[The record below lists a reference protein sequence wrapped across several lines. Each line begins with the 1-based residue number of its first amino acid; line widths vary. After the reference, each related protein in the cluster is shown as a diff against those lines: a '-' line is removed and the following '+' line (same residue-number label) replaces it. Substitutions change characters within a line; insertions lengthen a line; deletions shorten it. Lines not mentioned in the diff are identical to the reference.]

1 MLTRLKVSGFKNLI
15 DVDVSFGP
23 FTCIAGTNGVG
34 KSNLFDAITF
44 LAALADKP
52 LAEAAQGIRDEHNRS
67 TDIRSIFFNVQNVMA
82 DDRVRFE
89 AEMLVPREGADDLG
103 QRAVAT
109 TTFLRYTLELG
120 YRQDPNQQ
128 RSELFVQKEEL
139 NHITSSKAKDH
150 LKFPHTA
157 EWQKS
162 VVTGRRSG
170 KAFIST
176 TEEGSTR
183 KIKLHQDKGVGGKN
197 RGGRTWEI
205 LADSLPRTVLSTVN
219 AVESPT
225 ALLARREMQSW
236 RLLQLEPSALRMPDS
251 FNAPTHIGAD
261 GSHLAATL
269 HYLARA
275 HQRNGNGA
283 GDEDAIYC
291 QVANRLANLSD
302 EVKAVEIDID
312 NRRELKT
319 LCVVDRNG
327 SHHAARAL
335 SDGTLRFLA
344 LAILEMDSNA
354 HGLLCFEEPE
364 NGIHPQRIAAML
376 RLLKDLA
383 VDPECEIGIDNPL
396 RQVIVNTHSPSVVA
410 NVDEGDLLVAV
421 PKEIPHTIEGRPSRC
436 RAVEFSGLAGTWR
449 HKAELIARPIS
460 LGQLQAYLDPIQL
473 HAGQDTEV
481 GEESATT
488 SDVADNA
495 SGSAA
500 KPGLTPAASRR
511 RRVKDRDDV
520 RQMFLRLTDSE

>member
-1 MLTRLKVSGFKNLI
+1 MLTRLKVSGFKNLV

-44 LAALADKP
+44 MAALADKP
-52 LAEAAQGIRDEHNRS
+52 LVEAAQGIRDEHNRS
-67 TDIRSIFFNVQNVMA
+67 TDIRSIFFNVQDIMA
-82 DDRVRFE
+82 DGRVRFE

-120 YRQDPNQQ
+120 YRQDQNQE
-128 RSELFVQKEEL
+128 RSELFVQTEEL
-139 NHITSSKAKDH
+139 RHITPSTAKKH
-150 LKFPHTA
+150 LKFRHAVDWRT
-157 EWQKS
+157 S

-176 TEEGSTR
+176 TDEGSAR
-183 KIKLHQDKGVGGKN
+183 KIKLHQDKGAGGKD

-225 ALLARREMQSW
+225 ALLARREIQSW
-236 RLLQLEPSALRMPDS
+236 RLLQLEPSALRMPDP

-283 GDEDAIYC
+283 GDNEAVYC

-364 NGIHPQRIAAML
+364 NGIHPQRIGAML

-383 VDPECEIGIDNPL
+383 VDPDFEIGVDNPL

-410 NVDEGDLLVAV
+410 HVDEGDLLVAV
-421 PKEIPHTIEGRPSRC
+421 PREIPQTIDGKPCRC
-436 RAVEFSGLAGTWR
+436 RAVEFSGLAETWR
-449 HKAELIARPIS
+449 HKARLIARPIS
-460 LGQLQAYLDPIQL
+460 LGQLQSYLNPIQL
-473 HAGQDTEV
+473 HQDQDTE
-481 GEESATT
+481 ESEGSETT
-488 SDVADNA
+488 SDATTA
-495 SGSAA
+495 GS
-500 KPGLTPAASRR
+500 TRR
-511 RRVKDRDDV
+511 RGSEPRPRRVKDRDDV
-520 RQMFLRLTDSE
+520 RQMFFSWSDSE

>member
-1 MLTRLKVSGFKNLI
+1 MLTRLKVTGFKNLV

-52 LAEAAQGIRDEHNRS
+52 LVEAAQGIRDEHNRS
-67 TDIRSIFFNVQNVMA
+67 TDIRSIFFNVQDVMA
-82 DDRVRFE
+82 DGRVRFE
-89 AEMLVPREGADDLG
+89 AEMLVPRGGADDLG
-103 QRAVAT
+103 QKAAAT

-120 YRQDPNQQ
+120 YRQHESQQ

-139 NHITSSKAKDH
+139 RHITPSTAKNH
-150 LKFPHTA
+150 LKFPHAT
-157 EWQKS
+157 EWRTS

-176 TEEGSTR
+176 TDEGSAR
-183 KIKLHQDKGVGGKN
+183 KIKLHQDKGAGGKD

-269 HYLARA
+269 HHLARA

-283 GDEDAIYC
+283 GDDDAIYC
-291 QVANRLANLSD
+291 QVANRLSNLSD
-302 EVKAVEIDID
+302 EVRAVEIDID

-327 SHHAARAL
+327 SHHTARAL

-344 LAILEMDSNA
+344 LAILEMDSDA

-364 NGIHPQRIAAML
+364 NGIHPQRIEAML

-383 VDPECEIGIDNPL
+383 VDPECDIGIDNPL

-410 NVDEGDLLVAV
+410 HVDEGDLLVAV
-421 PKEIPHTIEGRPSRC
+421 PQEIPRTIDGKLFRC

-449 HKAELIARPIS
+449 HKADLIARPIS
-460 LGQLQAYLDPIQL
+460 LGQLQSYLNPIQL
-473 HAGQDTEV
+473 DAGQGTE
-481 GEESATT
+481 GDDESEGTA
-488 SDVADNA
+488 NA
-495 SGSAA
+495 ASASAA
-500 KPGLTPAASRR
+500 SQKRRGSESRH
-511 RRVKDRDDV
+511 RRVKDRSDV
-520 RQMFLRLTDSE
+520 RQMFLPLSDSE